1 MRGYPTLK
9 LINKGMMYDFSGPR
23 SKESLEMFVKTG
35 FMNQEG
41 KMAPHLKPEH
51 IPMTEPMMDM
61 AAGTATGIE
70 TEL

>member
-1 MRGYPTLK
+1 
-9 LINKGMMYDFSGPR
+9 
-23 SKESLEMFVKTG
+23 MFVKTG